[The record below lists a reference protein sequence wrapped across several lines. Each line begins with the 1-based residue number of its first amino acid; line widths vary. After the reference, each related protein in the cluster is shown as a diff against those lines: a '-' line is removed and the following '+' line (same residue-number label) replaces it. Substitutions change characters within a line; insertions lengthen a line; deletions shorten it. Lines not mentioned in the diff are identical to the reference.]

1 MEKQNDQ
8 DVFYN
13 RVSLLLFTSTMKNI
27 PDKSEM
33 KQYKTG
39 IGHNN
44 IHSNPTFIAIVE
56 KYPEVKKG

>member
-1 MEKQNDQ
+1 
-8 DVFYN
+8 
-13 RVSLLLFTSTMKNI
+13 MKNI

-44 IHSNPTFIAIVE
+44 FHSNPTFIAIVE
-56 KYPEVKKG
+56 KYPEVKRDES